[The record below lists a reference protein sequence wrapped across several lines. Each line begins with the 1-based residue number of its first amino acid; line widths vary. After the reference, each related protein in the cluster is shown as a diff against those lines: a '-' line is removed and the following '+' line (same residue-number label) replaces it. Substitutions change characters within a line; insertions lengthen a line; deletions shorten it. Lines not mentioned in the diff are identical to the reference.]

1 MHPKLRPQ
9 QIPCETLELRWLL
22 REVINC
28 VQGLCTVPHSDQ
40 SLEVGPPTPGR
51 DHNLWQREF
60 LREGL
65 SWELSAINP
74 LCSWAMC
81 ISSWRASG
89 KHLTT
94 STTSISKS
102 LSRPQGPYSPPPH
115 HEAHSDHVFSPS
127 SYLRYGFHTYKIL
140 PGASY
145 IVTEFR
151 GHKVQNIFSLV
162 PLLKIPVNVENEKV
176 IHP

>member
-1 MHPKLRPQ
+1 MHPKLRPE
-9 QIPCETLELRWLL
+9 QIPCETLELR
-22 REVINC
+22 C
-28 VQGLCTVPHSDQ
+28 VQGLCTLPHNDQ
-40 SLEVGPPTPGR
+40 SLDGR
-51 DHNLWQREF
+51 DHNLRQREF

-65 SWELSAINP
+65 GGELSVINP
-74 LCSWAMC
+74 LCSWATC

-89 KHLTT
+89 KRFTTATT
-94 STTSISKS
+94 SVSKS
-102 LSRPQGPYSPPPH
+102 LCRPQGLYSPPPH
-115 HEAHSDHVFSPS
+115 PEARSDHVFFPS
-127 SYLRYGFHTYKIL
+127 SYLRYGCHTYKIL